1 MMFERKFFQRNGA
14 RIAVHPRKGE
24 SFSMRLI
31 TLGGKAEDPEGMEGL
46 TGLAASLIL
55 HGCMGR
61 PYSRIV
67 ESLESTGTSLYF
79 SAGLESAQAS
89 FWALR
94 DFAEEGLAILRD
106 CLSHPD
112 FPPEELEKEK
122 NRAISELRRI
132 WDEPEEAASRI
143 FAGKIFPSHPY
154 SRLETA
160 SSLSRIERENLE
172 RRMEELFLASSTFI
186 ALAGEESLVERAL
199 ELVLDAL
206 KEGKRAFDIP
216 SPQPGPAKY
225 YFYLKEDAEQVQIRM
240 GHPSFPRN
248 FPYYEEALLMNY
260 ILGGGGFSSRL
271 MERIRAKEGLTYSI
285 RSSFSPMLRAGLF
298 SISTFTRPE
307 NTARTIEAIVDEVRR
322 MVREGVR
329 EEEVEKAKSYY
340 IGHFPLSLETTSQVS
355 SLLSSML
362 FYGLGEDYPE
372 RFLSK
377 IRGLTARQINPVIA
391 RVLFPENLVTVVVG
405 NEQALK
411 QLEKMGEVEQVLN
424 EGGK

>member
-1 MMFERKFFQRNGA
+1 MIFSRKFIKRKGVK
-14 RIAVHPRKGE
+14 IAIHPRKGE

-31 TLGGKAEDPEGMEGL
+31 TLGGKGEDPRGMEGL
-46 TGLAASLIL
+46 TGLTASLIL
-55 HGCMGR
+55 HGCMGK

-79 SAGLESAQAS
+79 SAGLESVQAS
-89 FWALR
+89 FWSLR
-94 DFAEEGLAILRD
+94 DFAEDGLAILRD

-112 FPPEELEKEK
+112 FPEEELEKEK

-154 SRLETA
+154 SRLETP
-160 SSLSRIERENLE
+160 SSLSRIERENLVK
-172 RRMEELFLASSTFI
+172 RMEDIFLASSTFV
-186 ALAGEESLVERAL
+186 ALAGEESLVEKAL
-199 ELVLDAL
+199 DLLLDAL
-206 KEGKRAFDIP
+206 KEGERNFNIP
-216 SPQPGPAKY
+216 FPQPGPAKY
-225 YFYLKEDAEQVQIRM
+225 YFYLKEKAEQVQIRM

-248 FPYYEEALLMNY
+248 FPYYEEAVLMNY

-271 MERIRAKEGLTYSI
+271 MERIRAREGLTYSI

-307 NTARTIEAIVDEVRR
+307 NTARAIEAIVDEVRR
-322 MVREGVR
+322 IVREGVS

-340 IGHFPLSLETTSQVS
+340 IGHFPLSLETPSQVS
-355 SLLSSML
+355 SLLASML

-372 RFLSK
+372 KFLDK
-377 IRGLTARQINPVIA
+377 MKKLTAEKINPVIGQ
-391 RVLFPENLVTVVVG
+391 VLFPEKIITVVVG
-405 NEQALK
+405 NGEALH
-411 QLEKMGEVEQVLN
+411 QLKKIGEVEQVLTDK
-424 EGGK
+424 EK